1 MLAAQTLF
9 DSSVKELTLD
19 ELDAISGGCVG
30 NCGNRCGNCPP
41 VIVLS
46 NCSKV
51 WYDSHGSENQTCHSQ
66 LKQ

>member
-1 MLAAQTLF
+1 MLAAQIVSNSRIREVTQ
-9 DSSVKELTLD
+9 D
-19 ELDAISGGCVG
+19 ELDAVYGGCVG
-30 NCGNRCGNCPP
+30 SCGGRCGQCPP

-51 WYDSHGSENQTCHSQ
+51 WYDSHGENQTCHSA